1 MSYAL
6 PPQATKAGAPTGTDD
21 ASKGYVVGSALID
34 TSVSPRQ
41 VYICTNATTGAAT
54 WVNAG
59 GVTSHPAL
67 TTLGWSAS
75 GHTGTQNSVAG
86 FDNAGAAQTIQAVA
100 DGSVLTY
107 TAGVLAFVVMA
118 ATAAVI
124 NGSARTLETEYGVV
138 LNAAVEDAAT
148 NGGSFV

>member
-1 MSYAL
+1 MAYATL
-6 PPQATKAGAPTGTDD
+6 PASTRSGAPGATDD
-21 ASKGYVVGSALID
+21 SSKGFVRGSVIVD
-34 TSVSPRQ
+34 TS
-41 VYICTNATTGAAT
+41 TTPDTAYVCVDNTIGAAV
-54 WVNAG
+54 WQSVA

-124 NGSARTLETEYGVV
+124 NGSSRTLETDYGVI